1 MKKFVYIMLVTV
13 SFASPAFAADK
24 TDGISS
30 SIAVERIMCQPAM
43 VHTPSNDVAYKPGVD
58 VNGNPVA
65 SADLN
70 PAPQAMPTTYT
81 EVPLNIDLA
90 KKLNL
95 SQPAV
100 MEGNFGNLK
109 IYNDGRVVYNGQD
122 ITNQANVVCG
132 RTGAAAIPAGAP
144 QPVPQPKVVNSMA
157 MPEVPMPGTAAP
169 SSTTPAQ

>member
-1 MKKFVYIMLVTV
+1 MKYFTYIFIALL
-13 SFASPAFAADK
+13 SLGGSAQAADK

-30 SIAVERIMCQPAM
+30 SIAVERILCKPAM
-43 VHTPSNDVAYKPGVD
+43 VGSTGDANYKPGVD

-70 PAPQAMPTTYT
+70 SAPQIMNTTYT

-90 KKLNL
+90 KKLSL

-100 MEGNFGNLK
+100 MESNFGNLK
-109 IYNDGRVVYNGQD
+109 VYNDGRVLYNGQD
-122 ITNQANVVCG
+122 ITSNANTLCG
-132 RTGAAAIPAGAP
+132 RTGAAAIPSAP
-144 QPVPQPKVVNSMA
+144 VQPRVVNSMA